1 MRFFRPIL
9 QTVLAG
15 IILALPIGAYT
26 VYAEFQHVKYK
37 VKSVDSLSAEM
48 QTIKTEISSLRS
60 DFEHLPTK
68 IEAMDKRINRRLA
81 DVPLCR
87 RR

>member
-15 IILALPIGAYT
+15 IILALPIGVYT

-37 VKSVDSLSAEM
+37 VKVVDSLSAEIK
-48 QTIKTEISSLRS
+48 TIKADMSALRS